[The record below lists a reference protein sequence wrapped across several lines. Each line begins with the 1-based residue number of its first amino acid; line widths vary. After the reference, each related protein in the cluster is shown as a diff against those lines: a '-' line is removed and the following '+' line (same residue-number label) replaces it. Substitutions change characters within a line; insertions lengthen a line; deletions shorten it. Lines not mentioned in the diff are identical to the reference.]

1 MKKRM
6 TFCCLLAALLAF
18 CCVFASAA
26 SAKKTTKVVDHVV
39 YRYYDKNGK
48 TPAYYAVTDFFD
60 TAAAAKENK
69 MKTIKIR
76 ESIGGVPVTAIETG
90 RYYPDSDEFRSTHR
104 TSNAVRKIVLPNSV
118 TSISCCAFSDFAWLK
133 VVRFPDKITAIPD
146 GAFRNCTYLKS
157 VEMKKITSI
166 GHYAFQNCHA
176 LFKFEFPDTL
186 KSIGVGAFR
195 GSALKSVSLPS
206 IGNYPYYPC
215 GDYAFAD
222 CFNLKKVTF
231 LDSKKKEGLTVS
243 TGMFQNCTDLETVVF
258 PKEVSHI
265 RVKNVAFGYCD
276 NLKTIK
282 NTGHLTEIDTGAF
295 GHCWGLKKFVIPA
308 GIEYVHPYAFLGSVN
323 LKTVYLNC
331 TDTNLLQ
338 RSLEKYK
345 YFALQDGNFID
356 FLRNDCM
363 IYVKTPKMKQMV
375 QNEGLHSKVAVR
387 VTVTAPQTLTATAED
402 GTVTLQ
408 WTEVKNAD
416 GYGVFCYDAE
426 TKKYTPVDAAVDGVT
441 CTIAD
446 APQDAQ
452 YIVRAC
458 RVIDGD
464 VSWSADSPA
473 AAA

>member
-26 SAKKTTKVVDHVV
+26 STKKTTKVVDHVV
-39 YRYYDKNGK
+39 YRYYEKYGK

-69 MKTIKIR
+69 KKIIRIR
-76 ESIGGVPVTAIETG
+76 ESIGGVPVTMIETG
-90 RYYPDSDEFRSTHR
+90 TYNVDSDEIRSTHR
-104 TSNAVRKIVLPNSV
+104 TSNNVREIVLPD
-118 TSISCCAFSDFAWLK
+118 SITYISPSAFSDFGRLK
-133 VVRFPDKITAIPD
+133 VVRFPDSITAIPD
-146 GAFRNCTYLKS
+146 FAFRNCTSLKK
-157 VEMKKITSI
+157 VEVKTLKRI
-166 GHYAFQNCHA
+166 GHQAFENCR
-176 LFKFEFPDTL
+176 LMYTFQFPDTL
-186 KSIGVGAFR
+186 ESIGERAFANTGLR
-195 GSALKSVSLPS
+195 KVSLPCKPYS
-206 IGNYPYYPC
+206 GWGTFENCNY
-215 GDYAFAD
+215 
-222 CFNLKKVTF
+222 LTKVTF
-231 LDSKKKEGLTVS
+231 RDSIKQGAKAETLVLS
-243 TGMFQNCTDLETVVF
+243 SGMFQGCDYLKAVVF
-258 PKEVSHI
+258 PKNTSGIWIENVAFESCDNLSTI
-265 RVKNVAFGYCD
+265 KNVTKILSIDSGAFGYC
-276 NLKTIK
+276 
-282 NTGHLTEIDTGAF
+282 
-295 GHCWGLKKFVIPA
+295 WGLEKFVIPA
-308 GIEYVHPYAFLGSVN
+308 GIQYVHPYAFLGSVK
-323 LKTVYLNC
+323 LKTVYLNS
-331 TDTNLLQ
+331 TDPTLLQ
-338 RSLEKYK
+338 RSLEKFK

-387 VTVTAPQTLTATAED
+387 VTVTAPQTLTATAAD

-408 WTEVKNAD
+408 WSAVKNAD
-416 GYGVFCYDAE
+416 GYGVFRYDAE
-426 TKKYTPVDAAVDGVT
+426 TKSYTPVDAAVDGVT

-458 RVIDGD
+458 RVVDGD